1 MQGSVIM
8 GEVSVQGV
16 RFSYEIAGDGFPL
29 VLTPG
34 PQGVWTPYMPLLAE
48 LCRVIAYTYHA
59 LEETPRRESP
69 PTGARAADMLGTFL
83 DGLGLERVYLAS
95 QAVSWPMALHCA
107 LHSPERLE
115 GLVLMGVQDVET
127 HAVRDLMSFEAR
139 LHEITVPTCVLIEAQ
154 VLASLPYAEVL
165 TERLPRCTR
174 VVVSD
179 STPSPPSD
187 VPALQLGHAIMR
199 FLLHCERQRNLVRGA
214 SFLL

>member
-1 MQGSVIM
+1 MRGSVIM
-8 GEVSVQGV
+8 VEVSVQGV

-34 PQGVWTPYMPLLAE
+34 PQGAWTPYMPLLAE

-59 LEETPRRESP
+59 LEETPQRESP
-69 PTGARAADMLGTFL
+69 HTGVRAADMLGTFL

-95 QAVSWPMALHCA
+95 QAVSWPRALHFA
-107 LHSPERLE
+107 LHYPKRLE
-115 GLVLMGVQDVET
+115 GLVLMGAQDVKT
-127 HAVRDLMSFEAR
+127 HVVRGLMALEAR

-154 VLASLPYAEVL
+154 VLASLPYAEIL
-165 TERLPRCTR
+165 TERLPRCTKL
-174 VVVSD
+174 VVTD
-179 STPSPPSD
+179 SAPFPSSS
-187 VPALQLGHAIMR
+187 VPVLRLGHAIMR

>member
-1 MQGSVIM
+1 MRGSVIM
-8 GEVSVQGV
+8 VEVSVQGV
-16 RFSYEIAGDGFPL
+16 RFSYESAGDGFPL

-34 PQGVWTPYMPLLAE
+34 PQGAWTPYMPLLAE

-59 LEETPRRESP
+59 LEETPRRESL

-83 DGLGLERVYLAS
+83 DGLGLERVYVAS
-95 QAVSWPMALHCA
+95 QAVSWPVALHFA
-107 LHSPERLE
+107 LRYPERLE
-115 GLVLMGVQDVET
+115 GLVLMGAQDVKT
-127 HAVRDLMSFEAR
+127 HVARGLMALEAR

-165 TERLPRCTR
+165 TERLPRCTKL
-174 VVVSD
+174 VVTD
-179 STPSPPSD
+179 SAPSPSSS
-187 VPALQLGHAIMR
+187 VPVLRLGHAIMR

>member
-1 MQGSVIM
+1 MRGSVIM
-8 GEVSVQGV
+8 VEVSVQGV

-34 PQGVWTPYMPLLAE
+34 PQGAWTPYMPLLAE
-48 LCRVIAYTYHA
+48 MCRVIAYTYHA
-59 LEETPRRESP
+59 LEETPRHESP

-95 QAVSWPMALHCA
+95 QAVSWPGALHFA
-107 LHSPERLE
+107 LRYPKRLE
-115 GLVLMGVQDVET
+115 GLVLMGAQDVKT
-127 HAVRDLMSFEAR
+127 HVVRGLMALEAR

-154 VLASLPYAEVL
+154 VLASLPYAEIL
-165 TERLPRCTR
+165 TERLPRCTKL
-174 VVVSD
+174 VVTD
-179 STPSPPSD
+179 SAPFPSSS
-187 VPALQLGHAIMR
+187 VPVLRLGHAIMR